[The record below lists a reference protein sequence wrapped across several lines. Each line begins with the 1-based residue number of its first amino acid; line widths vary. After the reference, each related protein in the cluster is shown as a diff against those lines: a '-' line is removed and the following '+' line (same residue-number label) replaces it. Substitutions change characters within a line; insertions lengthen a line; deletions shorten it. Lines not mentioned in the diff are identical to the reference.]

1 MVSGVIAGFL
11 LFSCGTL
18 VLVWHRYGQKT
29 APLSSRLAT
38 VRGERPTTARFRVA
52 LPGWVDAGLPP
63 WLTER
68 LAGYQL
74 KLRLAGEGKTL
85 ARFLLDKL
93 VSAVV
98 LPLILAIPYLA
109 VTHRAPSLLLGLAL
123 AAAGFFVP
131 DLGLRQAVK
140 RRRERVFLELP
151 DALSMMALSLG
162 AGQSLRQALELAARD
177 CRGPLGADI
186 AAALTLARRER
197 TLDER
202 QAMVR
207 VANESGEPGFARFAE
222 LLATKESPYLDFLRA
237 NAAQARAEQNRLLE
251 QAADRAYLAMHAP
264 LAPLLTALVLLVS
277 YGFLHLLSSSI

>member
-1 MVSGVIAGFL
+1 MSGVIAGFL
-11 LFSCGTL
+11 LFSCGAL
-18 VLVWHRYGQKT
+18 ILVWHRYGQKT
-29 APLSSRLAT
+29 APLASRLAT
-38 VRGERPTTARFRVA
+38 VRGEHPAGGGLRAA
-52 LPGWVDAGLPP
+52 LPGWVDGGLPP

-74 KLRLAGEGKTL
+74 QLRLAGEGKTL

-93 VSAVV
+93 FSAFVV
-98 LPLILAIPYLA
+98 PLILAIPYLA
-109 VTHRAPSLLLGLAL
+109 VTHRAPPLLLVLVP

-177 CRGPLGADI
+177 CRGPLATDI

-202 QAMVR
+202 QALVR

-222 LLATKESPYLDFLRA
+222 LLASKESPYLDFLRA

-264 LAPLLTALVLLVS
+264 LAPLLTTLVLVIS